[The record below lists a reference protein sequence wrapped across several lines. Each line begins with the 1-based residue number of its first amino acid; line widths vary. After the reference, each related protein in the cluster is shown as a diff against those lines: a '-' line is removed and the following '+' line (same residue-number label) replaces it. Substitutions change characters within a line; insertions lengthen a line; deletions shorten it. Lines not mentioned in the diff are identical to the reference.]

1 MFLTL
6 MKNPIS
12 LSIWESSESCSVDLT
27 TTEAAGSPNTQK
39 YIFIPFSPASAGF
52 FLTKIPSTSLINN
65 QGLSTGLVPDFFHH
79 FPFFSASASDMAMA
93 TACF

>member
-27 TTEAAGSPNTQK
+27 DAAGSPNTQK

-52 FLTKIPSTSLINN
+52 FYYKVLINVDKYR
-65 QGLSTGLVPDFFHH
+65 QKVTLD
-79 FPFFSASASDMAMA
+79 
-93 TACF
+93 

>member
-27 TTEAAGSPNTQK
+27 DAAGSPSTQK

-52 FLTKIPSTSLINN
+52 FLLQSINKYRQN
-65 QGLSTGLVPDFFHH
+65 VAYTTQNS
-79 FPFFSASASDMAMA
+79 
-93 TACF
+93 

>member
-27 TTEAAGSPNTQK
+27 EAACSPKTHRYIIRLSAPLRRGS
-39 YIFIPFSPASAGF
+39 
-52 FLTKIPSTSLINN
+52 FLLQSVNK
-65 QGLSTGLVPDFFHH
+65 
-79 FPFFSASASDMAMA
+79 
-93 TACF
+93 C